1 MALVFYDTET
11 TGTNTGFDQILQFA
25 AIQTDAELNETDK
38 FDIRCR
44 ILPYISPSPGAMRVT
59 GVTVS
64 QIVDSSLPTYYQ
76 MVTRIREKL
85 LEWQPATFLGY
96 NSIWFDEHLL
106 RQAFY
111 KNLFPPYLTN
121 TNGNCR
127 TDVMR
132 AVQAASLHMPDIVTV
147 PLESNGQPTFKLDQM
162 APANGYHHELAHDAL
177 DDVRAT
183 IHLARLLDE
192 RAPDIWSAFMRFS
205 NKATVIEY
213 LSEETVVALSDFFFG
228 KPYSWHV
235 TRIGENA
242 NYAAEQYV
250 FNLTFEPSDLE
261 RLSTEELARRLASRP
276 KPVRTVRS
284 NAAPFLMPMD
294 EAPEIAATWS
304 VGLDELER
312 RAARLRKDERLC
324 QRLVTAFEATRTKRE
339 SSVHVEEKIYDGFY
353 NSEDQELMEVFH
365 QSAWTE
371 RAAIAS
377 VFEDPRLRELGMR
390 LIYTERPDV
399 LDPQLR
405 RKFEI
410 EFARRLVGTNRSTPW
425 LTLPEAIEQVE
436 DLIAVA
442 KGPEGDFLRDHRT
455 YLSSR
460 LDTALAHL
468 S

>member
-25 AIQTDAELNETDK
+25 AIQTDAEFNETDIL
-38 FDIRCR
+38 DVRCR

-64 QIVDSSLPTYYQ
+64 QLVDSSLPSYYQ
-76 MVTRIREKL
+76 MVTHIREKL
-85 LEWQPATFLGY
+85 LEWQPATFVGY

-132 AVQAASLHMPDIVTV
+132 AVQAASLHVPNTVSV
-147 PLESNGQPTFKLDQM
+147 PLDSNGQQTFKLDQV
-162 APANGYHHELAHDAL
+162 APANGYHHESAHDAL

-192 RAPDIWSAFMRFS
+192 KAPDTWSAFMRFS
-205 NKATVIEY
+205 NKASVIEY
-213 LSEETVVALSDFFFG
+213 LSEESVVGLSDFFFG

-250 FNLTFEPSDLE
+250 FNLAFEPSDLE
-261 RLSTEELARRLASRP
+261 SLSGEELTRRLASRP
-276 KPVRTVRS
+276 KPVRIVRS
-284 NAAPFLMPMD
+284 NAAPFLLPMD
-294 EAPEIAATWS
+294 EAPKIAGTWA
-304 VGLDELER
+304 VGLDELEH

-324 QRLVTAFEATRTKRE
+324 QRLVAAFEATRAGRE
-339 SSVHVEEKIYDGFY
+339 RSVHLEEQIYEGFF
-353 NSEDQELMEVFH
+353 NSEDQELMEFFH
-365 QSAWTE
+365 RAAWTE
-371 RAAIAS
+371 RAAIVSA
-377 VFEDPRLRELGMR
+377 FEDPRLRELGMR
-390 LIYTERPDV
+390 VIYTERPDV
-399 LDPQLR
+399 LDPELR

-410 EFARRLVGTNRSTPW
+410 EFARRLVGTNGTTPW

-442 KGPEGDFLRDHRT
+442 KGPEDDFLRDHRT
-455 YLSSR
+455 YLCNR